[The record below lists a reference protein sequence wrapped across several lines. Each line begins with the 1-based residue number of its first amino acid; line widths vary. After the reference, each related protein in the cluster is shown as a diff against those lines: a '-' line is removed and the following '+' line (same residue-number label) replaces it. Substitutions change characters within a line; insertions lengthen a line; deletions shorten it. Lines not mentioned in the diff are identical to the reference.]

1 MSKEELRIEALLVEG
16 TIEHSLQVELAD
28 DTLKFMQI
36 HDSEVP
42 EITPEQ
48 EVKLKRKV
56 YWRVL
61 GITFLVNLIMYMD
74 KATLSYSSILGFWEA
89 TGLDQNKYNNANTM
103 FYVGYIIAVFP
114 MMYVIQKLPLSKV
127 ILVITSLWTVI
138 IFLHCAAFSY
148 GGVMA
153 LRFFLGFVESAAI
166 PLLTTTNGMF
176 FTSEERARTQ
186 PIFYA
191 SCLGSSIPVGFIA
204 YGTIYAK
211 ASIKDYRVLNIIIG
225 GLTLLVTILV
235 YFVYPD
241 NPVSAK
247 FLSIEE
253 KVWVVRRVQ
262 RSTNSSIEQKVFKKK
277 HFIECFKD
285 PISWLISG
293 FFLFQQLANNLPY
306 QQTLLFEN
314 MGGVSNLTSTLVTVA
329 GSGWSLFW
337 ALLAYLFMRFYP
349 NSTAFTIIWT
359 TLPALIGSIL
369 AVSLDLSNSKGILIS
384 ISMAATSF
392 GVPWICAF
400 GFGVTTAGSSY
411 SKRLTRNGMII
422 ASYSIANIISPQ
434 IWQAQDAPRYVPA
447 WIVQIVLSFTLA
459 PSLIGIMWFI
469 LKKRNV
475 ARLAKMRQED
485 KLGTVR
491 GLDGECVVVL
501 VANLDLTDLED
512 ETFIYPL

>member
-1 MSKEELRIEALLVEG
+1 MSKEELISEKVF
-16 TIEHSLQVELAD
+16 EHSLEAEYAD
-28 DTLKFMQI
+28 DTLRFMHV
-36 HDSEVP
+36 HDSQVP

-48 EVKLKRKV
+48 EAKLKRKV

-61 GITFLVNLIMYMD
+61 GITFIINMIMYMD
-74 KATLSYSSILGFWEA
+74 KATLSYSSILGLWEA
-89 TGLDQNKYNNANTM
+89 TGLDQNKYNNCNTM
-103 FYVGYIIAVFP
+103 FYVGYIIAIFP
-114 MMYVIQKLPLSKV
+114 MIYVVQKLPLSKV
-127 ILVITSLWTVI
+127 ILAITALWTLI

-166 PLLTTTNGMF
+166 PLLITTNGMF
-176 FTSEERARTQ
+176 FTSEERSRTQ

-204 YGTIYAK
+204 YGTIYAN

-225 GLTLLVTILV
+225 GLTFFLTILV

-241 NPVSAK
+241 NPVSAD

-253 KVWVVRRVQ
+253 KVWVIRRVQ
-262 RSTNSSIEQKVFKKK
+262 RSTNSSIEQKVFKKS
-277 HFIECFKD
+277 HFVECFRD
-285 PISWLISG
+285 PISYLISG
-293 FFLFQQLANNLPY
+293 FFLLQQLANNLPY
-306 QQTLLFEN
+306 QQTILYEE

-337 ALLAYLFMRFYP
+337 AFLAYLFMRFYP
-349 NSTAFTIIWT
+349 NTTAFTIIWT
-359 TLPALIGSIL
+359 TIPALIGSIL
-369 AVSLDLSNSKGILIS
+369 AVSLDMDNSKGMLIA
-384 ISMAATSF
+384 ISMAASSF

-434 IWQAQDAPRYVPA
+434 IWQSKDAPRYVPA
-447 WIVQIVLSFTLA
+447 WVVQIVLSFTISPALV
-459 PSLIGIMWFI
+459 GIMWFI
-469 LKKRNV
+469 LKRRNTV
-475 ARLAKMRQED
+475 RLAKIKEED
-485 KLGTVR
+485 KLGVVK
-491 GLDGECVVVL
+491 GLDGEVLVVG